1 MVKWNEITLAQF
13 EIKGPFALI
22 QEQLKYPEGTFNL
35 LIIDHKKRLKVIS
48 FFQRPC
54 KRKKRSPEL
63 IFNSTNLCS
72 APCLNRLRVRD
83 INGAFKE
90 LGRMCMMH
98 LQGDKSN
105 SNSKQ
110 TKVRH

>member
-1 MVKWNEITLAQF
+1 MRS
-13 EIKGPFALI
+13 ALMH
-22 QEQLKYPEGTFNL
+22 LM
-35 LIIDHKKRLKVIS
+35 
-48 FFQRPC
+48 
-54 KRKKRSPEL
+54 
-63 IFNSTNLCS
+63 FNSTNLCS

-83 INGAFKE
+83 INGAFRE

-110 TKVRH
+110 TKVRLKATYNSNNRNSLLQDEGSRHQRCLQRIGPNVSIAFRQRQTPDQGKIQQDFV